1 VRAAG
6 AAGLAAVL
14 LALTAC
20 GTGLSEEELDRIL
33 LQADELPPGLELDE
47 EASGPV
53 EEVSDSFIV
62 EGGLDREVEE
72 GFVRGAERT
81 YVAPPSTAG
90 GVAFVGSLGLLFA
103 GVEDAEE
110 FMDFSH
116 GFQLGPGAPE
126 GRELPADGLGDGGYG
141 VHYPPDRGGG
151 ESYGY
156 IWRVEGLV
164 LVVAVGGSAGSI
176 DGSRVLLL
184 AETVDDRVP

>member
-1 VRAAG
+1 M
-6 AAGLAAVL
+6 
-14 LALTAC
+14 TAC
-20 GTGLSEEELDRIL
+20 GTGLSEEDLEELL
-33 LQADELPPGLELDE
+33 LRPDELPPGLKLDE

-53 EEVSDSFIV
+53 DEVSDSFIV

-81 YVAPPSTAG
+81 YVAPRERLEAG
-90 GVAFVGSLGLLFA
+90 GIAFVGSLGLLFG

-110 FMDFSH
+110 VLDFSRR
-116 GFQLGPGAPE
+116 FQVGRGAPE
-126 GRELPADGLGDGGYG
+126 GDELPADGLGEAGYG

-156 IWRVEGLV
+156 VWRVDGMV

-176 DGSRVLLL
+176 DASRVLLL
-184 AETVDDRVP
+184 AETVDDRVS